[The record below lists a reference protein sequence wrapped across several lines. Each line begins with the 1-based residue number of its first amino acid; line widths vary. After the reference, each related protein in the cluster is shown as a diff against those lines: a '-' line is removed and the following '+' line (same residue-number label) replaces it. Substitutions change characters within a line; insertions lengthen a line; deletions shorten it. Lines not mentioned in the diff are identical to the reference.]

1 MTWVVVVVIKT
12 DVALPALTATATKK
26 KSFEENP
33 TNPTNQTDRAL
44 K

>member
-12 DVALPALTATATKK
+12 DVALPALTATKK

-33 TNPTNQTDRAL
+33 TKPTNQTDRAL

>member
-1 MTWVVVVVIKT
+1 MTWVMVVIKT
-12 DVALPALTATATKK
+12 DVALPALTSTK

-33 TNPTNQTDRAL
+33 PNQTDRAL

>member
-12 DVALPALTATATKK
+12 DVALPALTATK

>member
-12 DVALPALTATATKK
+12 VVALPALTATKK

-33 TNPTNQTDRAL
+33 TNQTDRAL